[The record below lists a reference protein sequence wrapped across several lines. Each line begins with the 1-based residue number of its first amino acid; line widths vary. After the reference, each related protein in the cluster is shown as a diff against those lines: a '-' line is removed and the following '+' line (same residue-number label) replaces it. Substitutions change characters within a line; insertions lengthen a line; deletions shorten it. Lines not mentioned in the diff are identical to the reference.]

1 MLRDNLIVV
10 NKLLQRGTVLG
21 TKWLLELA
29 RKSITKK
36 KKKKSLKIK
45 NRREIK
51 IRSKFQTVSNEPS

>member
-21 TKWLLELA
+21 TKWLLELV
-29 RKSITKK
+29 RKSIT

>member
-10 NKLLQRGTVLG
+10 NKLLQRGKILG
-21 TKWLLELA
+21 TKWLLELT

-36 KKKKSLKIK
+36 KNLKIK
-45 NRREIK
+45 NRRDIK